1 MPKLTIFALHPIS
14 YQTPIFRELNI
25 LRDHYNNFKLEVVFL
40 DDSSTKPVYY
50 EHLQSEVTFD
60 DNLCLDNY
68 EHIFLKNYS
77 KKKKGFFSRINP
89 GIISYLIFKRPKFVL
104 IHGYETFSSWI
115 ILLLCKLL
123 FIKISFRGESVIEGE
138 IFNEGIIQKLKRVI
152 LPIFFSLFSVV
163 FYSCT
168 GNKKFFQKYNVSN
181 SKMRFLPCAVDNELI
196 LRRLDNAQLTTS
208 ETSNQLG
215 IDLKN
220 DFVIIFC
227 ARFTERKRP
236 LDLIKAASKINS
248 ENLKLLFVGDGPCL
262 EDMKSLSQKLGVNS
276 IFTGFVQ
283 QKDLA
288 KFFSL
293 SNLFVVI
300 SSKDPS
306 PKTLNEAM
314 VAGLPVIVSDVV
326 GTSAD
331 LVSGNGFVVPV
342 GDIELIA
349 SRIKNL
355 MNDRLLAKKMGGL
368 SKEIVSHWTIKN
380 DAISILN
387 AFNEYK

>member
-14 YQTPIFRELNI
+14 YQTPIFRELGA
-25 LRDHYNNFKLEVVFL
+25 LRDHYNNFKFEVVFL
-40 DDSSTKPVYY
+40 DDSSTKPVFY

-60 DNLCLDNY
+60 DNLCLDDY
-68 EHIFLKNYS
+68 EHIYLKNYS

-89 GIISYLIFKRPKFVL
+89 GIINYLIFKRPKFVL
-104 IHGYETFSSWI
+104 IHGYETFSSWV
-115 ILLLCKLL
+115 ILLLCKIL
-123 FIKISFRGESVIEGE
+123 FIKISFRGEAVIEGE
-138 IFNEGIIQKLKRVI
+138 PFKGGAIQKLKRI
-152 LPIFFSLFSVV
+152 FLPIFFSFFSVV

-168 GNKKFFQKYNVSN
+168 GNKNYFIKHNVSD

-196 LRRLDNAQLTTS
+196 LRRLNDAQFTIN
-208 ETSNQLG
+208 ETSNELG
-215 IDLKN
+215 IDLEN

-227 ARFTERKRP
+227 ARLTDRKRP

-262 EDMKSLSQKLGVNS
+262 EGMKSLSRELRVNS
-276 IFTGFVQ
+276 IFTGFIQ

-288 KFFSL
+288 RFFSI

-314 VAGLPVIVSDVV
+314 VASLPVIVSDVV
-326 GTSAD
+326 GTSTD
-331 LVSGNGFVVPV
+331 LVSDNGFIVPV

-349 SRIKNL
+349 NRIENL
-355 MNDRLLAKKMGGL
+355 MNNRPLAKKMGTVSREL
-368 SKEIVSHWTIKN
+368 VSHWTVKK
-380 DAISILN
+380 DAISILD

>member
-1 MPKLTIFALHPIS
+1 
-14 YQTPIFRELNI
+14 
-25 LRDHYNNFKLEVVFL
+25 
-40 DDSSTKPVYY
+40 
-50 EHLQSEVTFD
+50 
-60 DNLCLDNY
+60 
-68 EHIFLKNYS
+68 
-77 KKKKGFFSRINP
+77 
-89 GIISYLIFKRPKFVL
+89 
-104 IHGYETFSSWI
+104 
-115 ILLLCKLL
+115 
-123 FIKISFRGESVIEGE
+123 
-138 IFNEGIIQKLKRVI
+138 
-152 LPIFFSLFSVV
+152 
-163 FYSCT
+163 
-168 GNKKFFQKYNVSN
+168 
-181 SKMRFLPCAVDNELI
+181 MRFLPCAVDNELI
-196 LRRLDNAQLTTS
+196 LRRLDNAQLTTN

-262 EDMKSLSQKLGVNS
+262 EDMKSLSQKLRVNS

-326 GTSAD
+326 GTSTD

-349 SRIKNL
+349 NRIENL